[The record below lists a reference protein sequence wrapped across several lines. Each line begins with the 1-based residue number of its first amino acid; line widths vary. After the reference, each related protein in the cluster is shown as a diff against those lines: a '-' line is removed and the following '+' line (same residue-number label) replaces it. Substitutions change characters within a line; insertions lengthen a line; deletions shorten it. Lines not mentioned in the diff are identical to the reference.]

1 MRAATWFER
10 TDIQLRGLTPFV
22 FTLLLVLASALPW
35 HLPSFAPVT
44 PAFTAMA
51 IYYWSIYRPDKL
63 PYAATFCVGLLQDLI
78 VGTPLGMTA
87 LVLLLIQGT
96 VASQRRFFHGKP
108 FLVVWWGF
116 SFVMPASALISWI
129 ISSIY
134 LGGFVP
140 PLPLLIQTIFTVLLY
155 PVFATLFSQ
164 VQALFLQRT

>member
-1 MRAATWFER
+1 VNSAWLQRSDDF
-10 TDIQLRGLTPFV
+10 LRGLTPAGT
-22 FTLLLVLASALPW
+22 TLLMVFASAIPW
-35 HLPSFAPVT
+35 HVPGLSPIT
-44 PAFTAMA
+44 PAMSFMA

-63 PYAATFCVGLLQDLI
+63 PYAATFCLGLFQDLI

-108 FLVVWWGF
+108 FFVVWWGF
-116 SFVMPASALISWI
+116 SFVMPASAGFSWV

-134 LGGFVP
+134 LGGVVP
-140 PLPLLIQTIFTVLLY
+140 PLPLITQTIFTVLLY

-164 VQALFLQRT
+164 VQSLILQRT